1 MKSYNSFYSLQL
13 VALVSYFF
21 LAIIL
26 STQTRAITLQ
36 PEDMPDPDDF
46 DEEDTLEEGLTELDR
61 RRHVSKK
68 EDLDLIEDED
78 DSFVDELDEE
88 E

>member
-1 MKSYNSFYSLQL
+1 MKPYNSIYNLQL
-13 VALVSYFF
+13 VALVSYFI
-21 LAIIL
+21 LAIL
-26 STQTRAITLQ
+26 LPTYTKAITLQ

-61 RRHVSKK
+61 RRHVFKE